1 MDRGIKVH
9 RSVRTRLMASP
20 VDGSKKKY
28 VPKIRF
34 MIDGKLQRLT
44 GEEWLEGK
52 HFEWV
57 D

>member
-1 MDRGIKVH
+1 
-9 RSVRTRLMASP
+9 MASP

-34 MIDGKLQRLT
+34 LIDGKLQRLT